1 MSLKNLK
8 IRTQLGLIAGVV
20 LTGYAVVGGLYEY
33 GLNQQSA
40 FRAERT
46 AADKASALAA
56 TANYQ
61 FLDTRRHEKD
71 FLARKDD
78 KYVKSVKDA
87 AGAVHQ
93 SLDALKAMPVLA
105 ADVGTLEEISASFTL
120 YEKAFA
126 KVTDLAHKAGLN
138 ETVGLQ
144 GAMRKAVHEVE
155 KVVGE
160 AGEVRLTADML
171 MLRRNEKD
179 FLARS
184 AASYVETFARNEK
197 VLLDR
202 VAAGTLPEATKERV
216 VALMKE
222 YGASFR
228 NLAEVW
234 MAMPQETAGL
244 SRVFAQV
251 TPKVDA
257 LIAKLEAQAAKAEAE
272 SLAIDDQVERTII
285 IAIGAATLLTLLAS
299 FLIGRAIT
307 RPVGAITGAM
317 QKLSAGALDTEVPE
331 RDRRNEI
338 GQMASALQ
346 VFKDNMIEAERLRA
360 EQQAEQQRQIDRGK
374 SIEASV
380 LAFEKSI
387 GEIVGTV
394 SSAAAELQTAAG
406 SMSATAEETN
416 RQATTVAAASEQAST
431 NVQTVSAATEELSS
445 SIGEI
450 SRQVSES
457 SRISGRAV
465 EEAGKA
471 NVTVESLA
479 VEAQKIGE
487 VVKLISDIA
496 SQTNLLALNATIEAA
511 RAGEA
516 GKGFAVVASEVKS
529 LAAQTAKATDEISQ
543 RIGQIQGATKG
554 TVEAIGS
561 IQKTIEEISGIS
573 TTIASAV
580 EEQGAATQE
589 IARNVQQAAA
599 DTGEVSSNIT
609 GVTKAAG
616 ETGAA
621 ASQVLGSAGELS
633 RQAETLRGQV
643 NEFLTTVRAA

>member
-46 AADKASALAA
+46 AADKASAVAA

-87 AGAVHQ
+87 AGAVHK

-105 ADVGTLEEISASFTL
+105 ADVGTLEEIGASFTL

-126 KVTDLAHKAGLN
+126 KVVDLAHKAGLN

-144 GAMRKAVHEVE
+144 GAMRKAVQEVE

-202 VAAGTLPEATKERV
+202 VAAGTLPAATKERV

-244 SRVFAQV
+244 SRVFAEV

-285 IAIGAATLLTLLAS
+285 IAIGAATLITLLAC

-317 QKLSAGALDTEVPE
+317 QKLSTGALDTEVPE

-338 GQMASALQ
+338 GAMAAALQ

-360 EQQAEQQRQIDRGK
+360 EQQSEQQRQIDRGK
-374 SIEASV
+374 TIEATV

-394 SSAAAELQTAAG
+394 ASAATELQTAAG

-511 RAGEA
+511 RSG
-516 GKGFAVVASEVKS
+516 
-529 LAAQTAKATDEISQ
+529 KATTK
-543 RIGQIQGATKG
+543 RIRRRP
-554 TVEAIGS
+554 S
-561 IQKTIEEISGIS
+561 
-573 TTIASAV
+573 
-580 EEQGAATQE
+580 
-589 IARNVQQAAA
+589 
-599 DTGEVSSNIT
+599 
-609 GVTKAAG
+609 
-616 ETGAA
+616 
-621 ASQVLGSAGELS
+621 
-633 RQAETLRGQV
+633 
-643 NEFLTTVRAA
+643 